1 MQMCNIFYN
10 KQHITRNDV
19 SIAAP
24 IGLLSQWLS
33 PTERYNG
40 RYHKASIPRLTF
52 PKPGS
57 CERAGRWREAL
68 SILEETLKARWLG
81 DSISMADGW
90 PQNCICCFVNMS
102 FFDRRKA
109 WSIFCVFQQKASNFH
124 SPGQMRLQ
132 PDVMSFSSLILACG
146 EGMPWGSGTILLRLV
161 TSSAGEMVAGA
172 PCRCTVAASNG
183 RFVSLMQWL
192 ASGTGCV
199 VDRVSNWM
207 WKF

>member
-1 MQMCNIFYN
+1 
-10 KQHITRNDV
+10 
-19 SIAAP
+19 
-24 IGLLSQWLS
+24 
-33 PTERYNG
+33 
-40 RYHKASIPRLTF
+40 
-52 PKPGS
+52 
-57 CERAGRWREAL
+57 
-68 SILEETLKARWLG
+68 
-81 DSISMADGW
+81 
-90 PQNCICCFVNMS
+90 
-102 FFDRRKA
+102 
-109 WSIFCVFQQKASNFH
+109 
-124 SPGQMRLQ
+124 MRLQ